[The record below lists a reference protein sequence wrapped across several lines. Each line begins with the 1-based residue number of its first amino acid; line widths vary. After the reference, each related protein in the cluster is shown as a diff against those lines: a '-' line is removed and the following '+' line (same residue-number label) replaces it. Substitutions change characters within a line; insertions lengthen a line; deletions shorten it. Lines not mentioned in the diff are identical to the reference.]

1 MRADVV
7 FPGNGMSLAGHLY
20 TPDVPDGVSGPLP
33 AIVIAHPWG
42 GVKEQTAGLYAR
54 RLAGLG
60 FAALAFDAAFQG
72 ESGGEPRFLEDPFQR
87 AEDVS
92 NAVSYLTTRQDVDP
106 DGIGALGIC
115 TGGGH
120 ITYAAASDHR
130 INAVATVSA
139 VDIGSLLRDGLGRT
153 RDPAAFRDVVAQAGR
168 LRTEEALGASARLE
182 HILPEEVDESTPVH
196 VREGH
201 DYYRTPRGG
210 HPRSENAWVLR
221 SVDRIA
227 QYDSFARIDDL
238 APRPLLMIAG
248 SEAATAYFSREAVE
262 RAAGPKEL
270 FRVEG
275 ASHFD
280 LYDKDEFVTAAVAK
294 LTRFYTSHLRRSRAV
309 QPTA

>member
-1 MRADVV
+1 MRADVT
-7 FPGNGMSLAGHLY
+7 FPSTGMTPAGHLY
-20 TPDVPDGVSGPLP
+20 TPDARDGAPVPVP
-33 AIVIAHPWG
+33 AIAHPWG

-54 RLAGLG
+54 RLAALG

-72 ESGGEPRFLEDPFQR
+72 ESEGEPRFLEDPFQR

-92 NAVSYLTTRQDVDP
+92 NAVSYLTTRQDIAP
-106 DGIGALGIC
+106 GSIGALGIC

-120 ITYAAASDHR
+120 VAYAAAADHR

-153 RDPAAFRDVVAQAGR
+153 RDPAAFREVVAQAGQ
-168 LRTEEALGASARLE
+168 LRTEEALGRPARLE
-182 HILPEEVDESTPVH
+182 HILPEEVDESTPAH

-201 DYYRTPRGG
+201 DYYRTSRGG

-227 QYDSFARIDDL
+227 QYDSFARIDHL
-238 APRPLLMIAG
+238 ASRPLLMIAG
-248 SEAATAYFSREAVE
+248 TESATAYFSHEAVE

-280 LYDKDEFVTAAVAK
+280 LYDKDEFVTVAVAK
-294 LTRFYTSHLRRSRAV
+294 LTSFYTSHLGRSRAV
-309 QPTA
+309 PATA